1 MTKEPQ
7 AKEYL
12 RVIGQIEDFLW
23 LVETA
28 CQYQLNTGLVQS
40 MAQKLSTDLAMSNL
54 VFTATSKEVEESVET
69 IKQSFL
75 RREYSITRSTI
86 TAIKQ
91 QIGCA

>member
-40 MAQKLSTDLAMSNL
+40 MAQKLSNNLAMSNL